1 MKAIL
6 KRQVVA
12 DYWRKQFY
20 PLPIQLAGEVRNIWG
35 SPAALLADVNRY
47 LTGSPLKL
55 TVDAMSGDL
64 QTLHNQNLDKVK
76 QLKALWC
83 DSEADFLALIS
94 GSDVNKR
101 SYTKKS
107 LPTWLEAV
115 TAWAQSDTHDYQYP
129 DKLEKFSQATL
140 IEKTPKGTAPQHAV
154 FEAIEDFLNHPADL
168 KAPLLA
174 HAITH
179 CRTMLAKAKQQKQW
193 LSFDDLL
200 TQLSAS
206 IDVDEQ
212 SLLVER
218 IRTLYPGCDD
228 R

>member
-1 MKAIL
+1 MIA
-6 KRQVVA
+6 
-12 DYWRKQFY
+12 
-20 PLPIQLAGEVRNIWG
+20 PG
-35 SPAALLADVNRY
+35 SLF
-47 LTGSPLKL
+47 G
-55 TVDAMSGDL
+55 
-64 QTLHNQNLDKVK
+64 HNQNLDKVK

-83 DSEADFLALIS
+83 ESEADFLALIS

-154 FEAIEDFLNHPADL
+154 FEAIEDFLNNPADL

-218 IRTLYPGCDD
+218 IRTLYPVAMIDEFQDTDPLQYSIFSVIIAAFGE
-228 R
+228 

>member
-1 MKAIL
+1 MGFS
-6 KRQVVA
+6 RFV
-12 DYWRKQFY
+12 Y
-20 PLPIQLAGEVRNIWG
+20 
-35 SPAALLADVNRY
+35 LADVNRY

-55 TVDAMSGDL
+55 TVEAMSGDL

-83 DSEADFLALIS
+83 ESEADFLALIS

-115 TAWAQSDTHDYQYP
+115 TVWAQSDTHDYQFP

-154 FEAIEDFLNHPADL
+154 FEAIEDFLNSPCRPES
-168 KAPLLA
+168 PLVG
-174 HAITH
+174 T
-179 CRTMLAKAKQQKQW
+179 CDYS
-193 LSFDDLL
+193 LSNHV
-200 TQLSAS
+200 S
-206 IDVDEQ
+206 Q
-212 SLLVER
+212 S
-218 IRTLYPGCDD
+218 
-228 R
+228 